1 MDRIQKKLV
10 QTQDVADAAMV
21 ELQRQNEQI
30 MRIDTKL
37 NDIDKQSD
45 RLKKYINYFA
55 REMQADKIIMC
66 LLCCVYL
73 FVILIVVGLILP
85 DKSGDERSVFEKL

>member
-1 MDRIQKKLV
+1 
-10 QTQDVADAAMV
+10 
-21 ELQRQNEQI
+21 

-55 REMQADKIIMC
+55 KEVKADKIIMS
-66 LLCCVYL
+66 LVCCAYI
-73 FVILIVVGLILP
+73 FVILLVIGFVIP
-85 DKSGDERSVFEKL
+85 DKSGDSRSVFEKLKDDHGLT